1 MLLIFWSILCESAV
15 FILLGFL
22 LAGMM
27 KVLVPAERVTRHLS
41 TRRFRSVMMATV
53 VGAPLPLCSCSVLPT
68 ALTLR
73 RKGASRGATLA
84 FLIST
89 PETSVTSVLLTYSL
103 LGPVMAVFRPVAACI
118 TAIVAGLLENVLD
131 RRGGPPEPDEAAADA
146 PPTDGHAPAP
156 PTDPGIQSS
165 RAASRASLKVLGA
178 KATADSEMGQH
189 GDESE
194 SRRHGPAPTARE
206 RARAGLHFAFV
217 ELFDDLF
224 GWVLVG
230 ILAAAVLQSWLPQEV
245 LARVLGGPLQS
256 MLLMVLIGVPLYVC
270 AEASTPIAA
279 ALIAQGVNPGAA
291 LVLLLVGPATN
302 IGAIGLLYRQLGRR
316 TVAVYLTAIVVV
328 AIFMGAVLNDL
339 FRGSELA
346 LQQRALGEP
355 LVPYWIKTAG
365 AIAFLALGGFSAR
378 RLRYLPRLAAWI
390 SRRTGRAVSVRGLAG
405 AGAVLAAAF
414 YATSGFVAIGPAE
427 VGLVRRFGAIHGD
440 GLLPGLHYALP
451 YPIDRVDRVRVKRVE
466 RLLIG
471 FARDRLGN
479 LAFQSDPVDAWH
491 LTGDENIA
499 DIQMAVHWSIRPD
512 QVVEARYGVR
522 DQAGLVRSIVIGAAR
537 EVWAGSAINTVMT
550 TERRNTGKQIERL
563 AQQRLDACGSG
574 LRVDSLHVLHAHA
587 PVDVH
592 AAFRDVASALED
604 RAARID
610 QARTNEARIVPQAR
624 GEAGRRVAQAQG
636 YAATTVHQAR
646 GGAAR
651 FLALQPVYAAAP
663 EVTGRRL
670 ELEMLENVLPKLRK
684 YLKPPTETPAD
695 VQIWFVSP
703 EAAGETPLE
712 PLEGQ

>member
-41 TRRFRSVMMATV
+41 ARRFRSVMMATV

-103 LGPVMAVFRPVAACI
+103 LGPLMTVFRPVAACI
-118 TAIVAGLLENVLD
+118 TAVVAGLLENLLD
-131 RRGGPPEPDEAAADA
+131 RRGGVSAPEEAAADA
-146 PPTDGHAPAP
+146 PPTAGHASAQ
-156 PTDPGIQSS
+156 PTDWGIRSAEAPSPAGRESALGSLPLLNAGAVAVEPG
-165 RAASRASLKVLGA
+165 
-178 KATADSEMGQH
+178 
-189 GDESE
+189 
-194 SRRHGPAPTARE
+194 RHGPARTVRG
-206 RARAGLHFAFV
+206 RARAGLRFAFV

-245 LARVLGGPLQS
+245 LTRVLGGPLRS

-302 IGAIGLLYRQLGRR
+302 IGSIGLLYRQLGRR
-316 TVAVYLTAIVVV
+316 TVAVYLATIVVV
-328 AIFMGAVLNDL
+328 ALFMGAVLNDL
-339 FRGSELA
+339 FRGSEVA

-355 LVPYWIKTAG
+355 LVPYWIKAAG
-365 AIAFLALGGFSAR
+365 AIGFLVLGWFSAR
-378 RLRYLPRLAAWI
+378 RLRYLPRLAGWI
-390 SRRTGRAVSVRGLAG
+390 SRRFGLTVSVRGIVV
-405 AGAVLAAAF
+405 AGAVLAAGF
-414 YATSGFVAIGPAE
+414 YAASGFVAVGADE
-427 VGLVRRFGAIHGD
+427 VGVVRRFGAIRGRV
-440 GLLPGLHYALP
+440 LQPGLHYALP
-451 YPIDRVDRVRVKRVE
+451 DPIERVDRVPVERVE

-471 FARDRLGN
+471 FARDRAGN
-479 LAFQSDPVDAWH
+479 VSFQSEPVDSWH

-499 DIQMAVHWSIRPD
+499 DIQMAVHWSVRPD
-512 QVVEARYGVR
+512 RVIEARYNVR
-522 DQAGLVRSIVIGAAR
+522 DPGGLVRSVVIGAAR
-537 EVWAGSAINTVMT
+537 EVWAGEGINTVLT
-550 TERRNTGKQIERL
+550 SERRSTQERILSL
-563 AQQRLDACGSG
+563 AQQRLDACESG
-574 LRVDSLHVLHAHA
+574 LRLDSLHVLHAHA
-587 PVDVH
+587 PTEVH

-604 RAARID
+604 RATRID
-610 QARTNEARIVPQAR
+610 LARANEARVVPQAR
-624 GEAGRRVAQAQG
+624 GEAGRRTAQAQG

-646 GGAAR
+646 GGAER
-651 FLALQPVYAAAP
+651 FLSLQPVYAAAP
-663 EVTGRRL
+663 QVTRRRL
-670 ELEMLENVLPKLRK
+670 EFEMLENVLPKLRK
-684 YLKPPTETPAD
+684 YLKPPVETPAD

-703 EAAGETPLE
+703 EAVGKTSLE